1 MKWQPDSKILVQG
14 INHHPLGT
22 YYATQMQAYGTQ
34 LVGGVSTGY
43 GGQMVG
49 DIPIFDLVEEVVAT
63 AGTIDMT
70 VILNPAYEVLDAA
83 LEAIAAGIRQLIIVS
98 GGVPP
103 LDMVY
108 LLRKAE
114 DTHTFIL
121 GSGSQ
126 GLLIPNQLSVGTL
139 DVSSYQSG
147 QVGIISHCDALTDD
161 IARELSEADLGQ
173 SLVVSL
179 GTDGLIGS
187 NFEQWL
193 QIMEEDEQTEVIVLL
208 GQPNSNGEMRA
219 ADYVASAIEKPVIGY
234 LTGRYATL
242 DKHFGDSSTI
252 IANQLSYAVPAINSV
267 QKTIMAFEKANI
279 PVTQK
284 PWELSNLIKQAL
296 NNKNTAEKS

>member
-1 MKWQPDSKILVQG
+1 MKWQPDSKILLQG
-14 INHHPLGT
+14 IHHPLGT
-22 YYATQMQAYGTQ
+22 YYATQMKAYGTQ
-34 LVGGVSTGY
+34 LVAGVSAGY
-43 GGQMVG
+43 GDQLLAE
-49 DIPIFDLVEEVVAT
+49 IPVFDLVEQVVEAVE
-63 AGTIDMT
+63 TIDMT

-98 GGVPP
+98 AGVPP

-114 DTHTFIL
+114 ETHTFIL

-139 DVSSYQSG
+139 DISSYQPG
-147 QVGIISHCDALTDD
+147 QVGVISHCDALTDD
-161 IARELSEADLGQ
+161 IARELSQANLGQ

-193 QIMEEDEQTEVIVLL
+193 QILEEDEQTEAILLL

-234 LTGRYATL
+234 LTGRYATI
-242 DKHFGDSSTI
+242 DKHFSDSTTI
-252 IANQLSYAVPAINSV
+252 IANQLSYTLPAINSV
-267 QKTIMAFEKANI
+267 QETILAFEKANI

-284 PWELSNLIKQAL
+284 PWELPKLIKNAL
-296 NNKNTAEKS
+296 NNKIDEEKS